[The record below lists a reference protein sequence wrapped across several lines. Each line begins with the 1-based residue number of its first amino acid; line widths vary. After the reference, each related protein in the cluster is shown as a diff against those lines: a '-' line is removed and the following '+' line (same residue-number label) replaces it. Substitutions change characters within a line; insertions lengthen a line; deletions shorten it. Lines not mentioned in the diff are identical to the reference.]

1 MENILELQQVSKTFQ
16 NQNFHWKMCPST
28 CRMGQ
33 LWGLLEKME
42 QEKQRRLVAY

>member
-1 MENILELQQVSKTFQ
+1 MENILELQQVSKTFSKSK
-16 NQNFHWKMCPST
+16 FSLEMCPST